1 MKMEPIKAPFDRIRT
16 YSSMTEFLEKNG
28 NRIIQFWVFKRMFT
42 PMEKERKYMDQSCYE
57 ETSARAGVI
66 REIITLPDN
75 DLLLGIAELWED
87 VNELRSELSC
97 LVYYKLS
104 ELRINYYP
112 HDEVEYGLICEEPEV
127 ET

>member
-57 ETSARAGVI
+57 ETSSRAGVI

-75 DLLLGIAELWED
+75 DLLLGIAELCEY
-87 VNELRSELSC
+87 VNELLSELSC
-97 LVYYKLS
+97 LVYYQLS
-104 ELRINYYP
+104 ELLINYYP
-112 HDEVEYGLICEEPEV
+112 HDDIEYGLVKEEPEV
-127 ET
+127 EA

>member
-16 YSSMTEFLEKNG
+16 YSSMTEFWEKNG

-57 ETSARAGVI
+57 ETSSRAGVI
-66 REIITLPDN
+66 REVIKLPDN
-75 DLLLGIAELWED
+75 DLLLGIAELCED
-87 VNELRSELSC
+87 VDELRSELSC

-104 ELRINYYP
+104 ELRITYCP
-112 HDEVEYGLICEEPEV
+112 HDEIEYGLICEEPEV
-127 ET
+127 EA

>member
-1 MKMEPIKAPFDRIRT
+1 MEPIKAPFDRIRT

-127 ET
+127 EA